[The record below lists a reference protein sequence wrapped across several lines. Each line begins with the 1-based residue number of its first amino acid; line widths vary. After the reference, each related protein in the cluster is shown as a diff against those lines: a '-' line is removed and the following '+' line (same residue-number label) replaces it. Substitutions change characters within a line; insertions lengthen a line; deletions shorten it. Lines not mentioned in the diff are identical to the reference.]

1 MHHYLGSGLRNV
13 WLANGY
19 REVATA
25 HGKGVAIDD
34 ADGLARAIAREL
46 ARRPGRLSGA
56 EFRYLRKEL
65 ELSQAALAELLG
77 STDQAVARW
86 EKGRTRVPKWADR
99 LARLLWREHA
109 EGNVKV
115 RGLIERLNAADE
127 AKAARLVLE
136 RRPSGWREAA

>member
-1 MHHYLGSGLRNV
+1 MHHYLGSGLR
-13 WLANGY
+13 
-19 REVATA
+19 
-25 HGKGVAIDD
+25 
-34 ADGLARAIAREL
+34 
-46 ARRPGRLSGA
+46 
-56 EFRYLRKEL
+56 KEL
-65 ELSQAALAELLG
+65 ELSQGGLAALLG

-99 LARLLWREHA
+99 LLRLLWREHA

-115 RGLIERLNAADE
+115 RGLIERLNSADE